1 MRALLV
7 VNPFAT
13 TTSARTREVLASA
26 LEGELKLDVVHTD
39 YRGHAAD
46 LARQARLDGL
56 DVVVILGGD
65 GTVNEV
71 VNGLMGSE
79 PSVGPADDVPAL
91 AVVPGGGANVFARA
105 LGIPRDPVEATGA
118 VLAALRA
125 HRRRSV
131 GLGRAGERW
140 FTFNAGTGW
149 DAEVVARVD
158 RARTE
163 RGSSRR
169 TTTHDYVRAA
179 LAEFFLDT
187 DRRHPALTAYRSGG
201 EPLSGIHLAIVAN
214 TAPWTYLG
222 ERPLLTSPRASFDTG
237 LDLYAL
243 TRLGAFSTLREVRRL
258 MAGSSGTGDRK
269 GVRREHDLAELT
281 LRAVRPVAAQVD
293 GESLGQTRELTFRSV
308 PRALRVVV

>member
-39 YRGHAAD
+39 HRGHAAD
-46 LARQARLDGL
+46 LARRARVEGL

-71 VNGLMGSE
+71 VNGLMGQA
-79 PSVGPADDVPAL
+79 GPADDVPAV
-91 AVVPGGGANVFARA
+91 AVVPGGGTNVFARA

-125 HRRRSV
+125 HRRRTV
-131 GLGRAGERW
+131 GLGQAGERW
-140 FTFNAGTGW
+140 FTFNAGMGW

-158 RARTE
+158 RARTK
-163 RGSSRR
+163 RGTSRS
-169 TTTHDYVRAA
+169 TTANDYVRAA

-187 DRRHPALTAYRSGG
+187 DRKHPALTAYRPGA
-201 EPLSGIHLAIVAN
+201 EPMSGIHLAIVAN

-243 TRLGAFSTLREVRRL
+243 TRLGTVSTLREVRRL
-258 MAGSSGTGDRK
+258 MSGASGTGDRK
-269 GVRREHDLAELT
+269 GVRREHDLGELT

-293 GESLGQTRELTFRSV
+293 GESLGETRELTFRSV
-308 PRALRVVV
+308 PEALRVVV

>member
-1 MRALLV
+1 M

-13 TTSARTREVLASA
+13 TTSARAREVLLSA

-39 YRGHAAD
+39 HRGHAAD
-46 LARQARLDGL
+46 LARQARHDGL
-56 DVVVILGGD
+56 DVVVALGGD

-71 VNGLMGSE
+71 VNGLLGNH
-79 PSVGPADDVPAL
+79 PPVGRADDVPAL
-91 AVVPGGGANVFARA
+91 AVVPGGGTNVFARA

-125 HRRRSV
+125 HRRRSI
-131 GLGRAGERW
+131 GLGLAGERW
-140 FTFNAGTGW
+140 FTFNAGMGW

-163 RGSSRR
+163 RGTSRR
-169 TTTHDYVRAA
+169 TTTNDYVRAA
-179 LAEFFLDT
+179 LAEFFLAT
-187 DRRHPALTAYRSGG
+187 DRRHPALTAYRPGA
-201 EPLSGIHLAIVAN
+201 EPISGIHLAILAN
-214 TAPWTYLG
+214 TAPWTFLG

-243 TRLGAFSTLREVRRL
+243 TRLGTVSTLREVRRL
-258 MAGSSGTGDRK
+258 MSGSSGTGDRK
-269 GVRREHDLAELT
+269 GVRREHDLGEVT

-293 GESLGQTRELTFRSV
+293 GESLGETTALTFRSV
-308 PRALRVVV
+308 PDALRVVV

>member
-1 MRALLV
+1 M

-39 YRGHAAD
+39 HRGHAAD
-46 LARQARLDGL
+46 LARQARRDGL
-56 DVVVILGGD
+56 DVVVTLGGD

-71 VNGLMGSE
+71 VNGLLGTE
-79 PSVGPADDVPAL
+79 GPADDVPAL
-91 AVVPGGGANVFARA
+91 AVVPGGGTNVFARA

-118 VLAALRA
+118 CSPRYGTTGVAPSVSAAPA
-125 HRRRSV
+125 S
-131 GLGRAGERW
+131 GGSPSTPGW
-140 FTFNAGTGW
+140 AGTPRWWPAWTG
-149 DAEVVARVD
+149 RGP
-158 RARTE
+158 E
-163 RGSSRR
+163 RGTSRR
-169 TTTHDYVRAA
+169 TTANDYVRAA

-187 DRRHPALTAYRSGG
+187 DRKHPALTAYRPGA

-243 TRLGAFSTLREVRRL
+243 TRLGIPSTLREVRRL
-258 MAGSSGTGDRK
+258 MAGSSGSGDRK
-269 GVRREHDLAELT
+269 GVRREHDLTELT

-293 GESLGQTRELTFRSV
+293 GESLGETRELTFRSV
-308 PRALRVVV
+308 PHALRVVV